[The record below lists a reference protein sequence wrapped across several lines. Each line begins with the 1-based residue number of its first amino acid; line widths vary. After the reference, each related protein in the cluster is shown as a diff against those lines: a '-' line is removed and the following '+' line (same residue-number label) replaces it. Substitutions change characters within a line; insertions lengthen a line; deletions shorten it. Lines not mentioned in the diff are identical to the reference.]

1 MTAIALTEDA
11 RTELDEL
18 VDRIIAEAGL
28 GRADNRFF
36 SHARGHE
43 TDDFRGALAVA
54 HQWRAMTKQ
63 FMYTTLSSLGVIAH
77 RLAGQESP
85 SRDVLAAF
93 QTIFRVVGDDLDNLA
108 PVFGAVAPKG
118 PDGAHY
124 VWWEDAVIAPVA
136 AHVDDAG
143 RAAARQLP
151 EDVVRLMATMERYAH
166 SPLGAAVQLRVVETI
181 ALDIAVG
188 FRRVY
193 GKLETDGR
201 RIFPEAADLAWIDSH
216 IKAETMHAAQVS
228 DDETG
233 MTTLL
238 TTEDEAAAFTA
249 MTREYAACWAGA
261 LNAFADSLGL
271 PSAAATAQAA

>member
-1 MTAIALTEDA
+1 MELTTEA
-11 RTELDEL
+11 RTALDEL
-18 VDRIIAEAGL
+18 VDQEIAAAGL
-28 GRADNRFF
+28 GRVDNRFF
-36 SHARGHE
+36 SFARGYE
-43 TDDFRGALAVA
+43 TDDFQGALAVA
-54 HQWRAMTKQ
+54 HQWRAMTKA

-77 RLAGQESP
+77 RLARQETP

-93 QTIFRVVGDDLDNLA
+93 QTIFRVIGDDLDNLA
-108 PVFGAVAPKG
+108 PVFAAVAPKG

-124 VWWEDAVIAPVA
+124 VWWEDAVIAPVSE
-136 AHVDDAG
+136 HVGEAG
-143 RAAARQLP
+143 REAARQLP
-151 EDVVRLMATMERYAH
+151 EGVVRLIENMERFAD

-193 GKLETDGR
+193 GKLEADGR
-201 RIFPEAADLAWIDSH
+201 RLFPEPGDLAWIDSH

-238 TTEDEAAAFTA
+238 TTEEEARLFAG
-249 MTREYAACWAGA
+249 MVREYSASWAGA

-271 PSAAATAQAA
+271 PAAAPAVQAA